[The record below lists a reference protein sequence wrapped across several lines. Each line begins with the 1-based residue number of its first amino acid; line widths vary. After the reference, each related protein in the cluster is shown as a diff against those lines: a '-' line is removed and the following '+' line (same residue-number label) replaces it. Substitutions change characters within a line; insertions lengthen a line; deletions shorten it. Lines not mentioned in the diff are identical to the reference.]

1 MSTQGTT
8 SLAALPVPTQD
19 GAVSLQASEK
29 NVVVANMAAEL
40 AAKREQADVGQ
51 PTGGVIVGQPQP
63 QPQPQASGMGGP
75 GGPAIPTPSAAS
87 GLPPQTAGAPP
98 HAMPSPAQQAA
109 YARGVAGAAASGA
122 LALPARDV
130 VGSTGEVALDPQS
143 RPLHTPQVAPQGADY
158 IADIERAQQAK
169 AHAAQQRRAA
179 AAAGEAHAV
188 DVISDPAVQAAAIAG
203 ALFLVAQLPATRSLL
218 TKALPKLYTQ
228 AAGGGPTTGGAAAL
242 AVAFAAA
249 FYGASVAATYLGS

>member
-8 SLAALPVPTQD
+8 SLDALPVPTQD
-19 GAVSLQASEK
+19 GTVSLQASEK

-40 AAKREQADVGQ
+40 AAKREQADAGQ
-51 PTGGVIVGQPQP
+51 PTGGVIVGQAQ
-63 QPQPQASGMGGP
+63 QKANTLGGP
-75 GGPAIPTPSAAS
+75 GGPSIPTPSASS
-87 GLPPQTAGAPP
+87 GLPPQTPSAPP
-98 HAMPSPAQQAA
+98 HPMPSPAQQAE
-109 YARGVAGAAASGA
+109 YARGVAGAAATGA

-143 RPLHTPQVAPQGADY
+143 RPLHMPPVAPGGTDY
-158 IADIERAQQAK
+158 IAEIERAQQAK
-169 AHAAQQRRAA
+169 ALAAQQRRTA
-179 AAAGEAHAV
+179 AAAGEAQAV
-188 DVISDPAVQAAAIAG
+188 DVIGDPAVQAAAIAG
-203 ALFLVAQLPATRSLL
+203 ALFLVAQLPATRALL

-249 FYGASVAATYLGS
+249 FYGASVAASYLGS

>member
-8 SLAALPVPTQD
+8 SLDALPVPTQE
-19 GAVSLQASEK
+19 GAVSLQAAEK

-40 AAKREQADVGQ
+40 AAKREQADAGQ

-63 QPQPQASGMGGP
+63 QVQQQQQANSLGGP
-75 GGPAIPTPSAAS
+75 GGPSIPPPSAAS
-87 GLPPQTAGAPP
+87 GLPPSAAPAP
-98 HAMPSPAQQAA
+98 THALPSPEQQAA

-122 LALPARDV
+122 LSLPARDV
-130 VGSTGEVALDPQS
+130 VGSAGEVALDPQA
-143 RPLHTPQVAPQGADY
+143 RPLHVPDQSSDY
-158 IADIERAQQAK
+158 IANIERAQQAK

-179 AAAGEAHAV
+179 AAANEAHIV
-188 DVISDPAVQAAAIAG
+188 DVVSDPTVQAAAIAG
-203 ALFLVAQLPATRSLL
+203 ALFLVSQLPATRSLL

-242 AVAFAAA
+242 AAAFALAY
-249 FYGASVAATYLGS
+249 YGASVAASYLGS